1 MPQQGLTAA
10 HPAFNVDLG
19 KVAGQAPSNPF
30 EAPRK
35 CASLEGMPDSIHDT
49 MHAFDPVAALAPLL
63 PELAARADEID
74 NARRLPVDLAQKLAA
89 AGVFRMVTP
98 RRYGG
103 LEASPREIVETTAAI
118 AAANASAGWCA
129 MIGATTALNAAYM
142 APEYAA
148 EIYADPMH
156 ITGGVF
162 APMGKAVIEG
172 DHYRVSGRWQWGSG
186 SGHCAWLCGG
196 CTVWENG
203 EMKRL
208 PSGAPDARMMVFPAS
223 AATLLDTWHVMGLK
237 GTGSGDIE
245 VKDILVPMGR
255 SVSLV
260 ADAPLERGALYK
272 FPAFGLLALGV
283 SAAAMGNARGALDAF
298 HALATVKKSQGS
310 AKTLAERQTMQAA
323 FAEAEAKFRAARA
336 YQFAEIDRVWAI
348 ALQPGDIPMTAR
360 ADLRLACTHMT
371 RTGADICR
379 TLYDLGGG
387 AALYESSDLQRRFRD
402 AHAITQ
408 HIATAP
414 ATYELTGRI
423 LFGLPTD
430 GGMV

>member
-1 MPQQGLTAA
+1 
-10 HPAFNVDLG
+10 
-19 KVAGQAPSNPF
+19 
-30 EAPRK
+30 
-35 CASLEGMPDSIHDT
+35 MPDT
-49 MHAFDPVAALAPLL
+49 LAPADPFAAIQPLL
-63 PELAARADEID
+63 PELAARAAEMDE
-74 NARRLPVDLAQKLAA
+74 ARRLPADLAQKLAA

-103 LEASPREIVETTAAI
+103 LESTPRDIVEVTEALAT
-118 AAANASAGWCA
+118 ANASAGWCA

-142 APEYAA
+142 APDAAA
-148 EIYADPMH
+148 EVYSDPMI

-162 APMGKAVIEG
+162 APMGKAVIDG

-186 SGHCAWLCGG
+186 SANCTWLCGG

-203 EMKRL
+203 DMKRL
-208 PSGAPDARMMVFPAS
+208 ASGAPDARMVVFPA
-223 AATLLDTWHVMGLK
+223 AEATLHDTWHVMGLK

-245 VKDILVPMGR
+245 VKDIRVPIGR

-260 ADAPLERGALYK
+260 ADKPLEGGALFK

-283 SAAAMGNARGALDAF
+283 CGVALGNARGALDAF
-298 HALATVKKSQGS
+298 HTLATVKKNQGS
-310 AKTLAERQTMQAA
+310 AKTLAERQTIQAD
-323 FAEAEAKFRAARA
+323 FARCEADWRAARA
-336 YQFAEIDRVWAI
+336 YVFAEIDRVWAI
-348 ALQPGDIPMTAR
+348 AQKDGAIPMDAR
-360 ADLRLACTHMT
+360 ADLRLACTHVT
-371 RTGADICR
+371 RTGAEICR

-402 AHAITQ
+402 AHVITQ

-414 ATYELTGRI
+414 STLELTGRI

>member
-1 MPQQGLTAA
+1 MPDTHMPADLLTAA
-10 HPAFNVDLG
+10 
-19 KVAGQAPSNPF
+19 
-30 EAPRK
+30 R
-35 CASLEGMPDSIHDT
+35 
-49 MHAFDPVAALAPLL
+49 ALQ
-63 PELAARADEID
+63 PELAARAAEMEEV
-74 NARRLPVDLAQKLAA
+74 RRLPEDLAAKMAR
-89 AGVFRMVTP
+89 AGVFRMITP
-98 RRYGG
+98 KRFGG
-103 LEASPREIVETTAAI
+103 LELAPHDFVETVEALAT
-118 AAANASAGWCA
+118 ANASAGWCA

-142 APEYAA
+142 DPATAG
-148 EIYADPMH
+148 EIYSDPDI

-162 APMGKAVIEG
+162 APMGKAVDEG

-186 SGHCAWLCGG
+186 SANCTWLCGG

-223 AATLLDTWHVMGLK
+223 DATLLDTWHVMGLK

-245 VKDILVPMGR
+245 VKDIRVPKAR

-260 ADAPLERGALYK
+260 VDQPHEPGALFK
-272 FPAFGLLALGV
+272 FPAFGLLSLGV
-283 SAAAMGNARGALDAF
+283 CAVALGNARGSLDAF
-298 HALATVKKSQGS
+298 ATLATTKKSQGS
-310 AKTLAERQTMQAA
+310 TKTLAERQTMQAE
-323 FAEAEAKFRAARA
+323 FACCEAAWRAARA
-336 YQFAEIDRVWAI
+336 YLFDEIDKTWAI
-348 ALQPGDIPMTAR
+348 ATGEEGAIPMERR
-360 ADLRLACTHMT
+360 AALRMACTHMT

-387 AALYESSDLQRRFRD
+387 AALFEASDLQRRFRD

-408 HIATAP
+408 HIVTAP
-414 ATYELTGRI
+414 STWELTGRI